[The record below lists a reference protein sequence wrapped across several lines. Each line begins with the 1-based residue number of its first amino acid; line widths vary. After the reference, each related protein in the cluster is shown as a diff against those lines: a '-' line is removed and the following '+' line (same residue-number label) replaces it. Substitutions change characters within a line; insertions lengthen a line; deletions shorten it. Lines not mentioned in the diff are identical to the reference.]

1 MTPAGKTREFSFASL
16 PAFRYGRVMPADGF
30 LPQSTS
36 PASQPPASP
45 AEPQPKHSYR
55 PEIDGLRAVAILP
68 VLFYHAGLGFPGG
81 YVGVDV
87 FFVISGFL
95 ITSLIFKEL
104 ETGTFSLAN
113 FWARRARRIV
123 PASLT
128 LTFTVLL
135 AGWFLFLPRDYK
147 GLGNSAGAQA
157 VFASNVYFWA
167 TVDYFQPTV
176 NLLPLLHT
184 WSLAVE
190 EQFYVGFPLLLLAG
204 YRVLSWRRR
213 GLWLGIFAGG
223 AILSLA
229 WSVHRLAGTPT
240 AAFYLLPSRAW
251 ELLAGSFLALCPA
264 AWTPSRRGWR
274 EAGAALGMAGIVFAV
289 FGYDAGTLFPGLAAL
304 PPCLGAAL
312 IIWSNGVP
320 AGSGGG
326 RPGLTV
332 VGRMLASP
340 VPVFIGLISYSLYL
354 WHWPLLSFSVYLLR
368 APLPIWGRWLLVAAS
383 LGAAVLSWRVV
394 ETPFRV
400 RRVFAS
406 RRSILLFAGLGLMAT
421 LVAGFTIR
429 RLNGVPARV
438 PAPVIALTEAMTDLQ
453 PFPQLT
459 TAEVRSGHLTP
470 FGVDRPDAPPQ
481 LFLWGDSHA
490 AAILPAMDLY
500 AKRHGLVGRAAL
512 HSNTAPL
519 LDYWTRADF
528 GLNEEA
534 VPFGRAVFDYI
545 QRNHIP
551 RVVLAD
557 YWTRDLR
564 DPGKLEAA
572 FGRTV
577 EQFKSIDVKLYVLLQ
592 VPSQPVD
599 VPRALALDA
608 WWPRWKVEW
617 RARVEEHRRTQALL
631 YRLADKYRAPNC
643 VFIDPAP
650 VFADPDGQHF
660 QAVRDGHPLYADG
673 FHMSGFCSANLFEPV
688 LERKLDGP

>member
-1 MTPAGKTREFSFASL
+1 
-16 PAFRYGRVMPADGF
+16 MPADGPT
-30 LPQSTS
+30 LPTPLPSADQPVIT
-36 PASQPPASP
+36 PAGLHPR
-45 AEPQPKHSYR
+45 SYR

-104 ETGTFSLAN
+104 ETGTFSLAD

-128 LTFTVLL
+128 LTFAVLL

-147 GLGNSAGAQA
+147 GLGNSVGAQA

-167 TVDYFQPTV
+167 TVNYFQTAV
-176 NLLPLLHT
+176 TLLPLLHT

-190 EQFYVGFPLLLLAG
+190 EQFYVFFPLLLLGG
-204 YRVLSWRRR
+204 YRVFSWRSR
-213 GLWLGIFAGG
+213 GVWLGIFAGG
-223 AILSLA
+223 AVLSLA
-229 WSVHRLAGTPT
+229 CSVYSLPKAPA

-251 ELLAGSFLALCPA
+251 ELLAGSFIAICPS
-264 AWTPSRRGWR
+264 AWTPQRPRPR
-274 EAGAALGMAGIVFAV
+274 EMISAFGFLGILFAV
-289 FGYDAGTLFPGLAAL
+289 FLYDASTPFPGWAAL

-312 IIWSNGVP
+312 IIWSNGVQTGP
-320 AGSGGG
+320 GRD

-332 VGRMLASP
+332 VGRVLASP
-340 VPVFIGLISYSLYL
+340 GPVFIGLISYSLYL
-354 WHWPLLSFSVYLLR
+354 WHWPLLAFSVYALR
-368 APLPIWGRWLLVAAS
+368 APLPIWGRWMLVVVS
-383 LGAAVLSWRVV
+383 LGLAVLSWKVV

-406 RRSILLFAGLGLMAT
+406 RRGILLFAGGGLVGMMMT
-421 LVAGFTIR
+421 GFVIR
-429 RLNGVPARV
+429 RFDGVPARI
-438 PAPVIALTEAMTDLQ
+438 PAPVFALAGAVTDLH

-459 TAEVRSGHLTP
+459 TADVRSDHLTP
-470 FGVDRPDAPPQ
+470 FGVVRPDAAPQ

-490 AAILPAMDLY
+490 GAILPAMDLY
-500 AKRHGLVGRAAL
+500 AKRHGIVGRAAL

-519 LDYWTRADF
+519 LDYYTRADF

-534 VPFGRAVFDYI
+534 VPFSQAVFDYI

-557 YWTRDLR
+557 YWTRDLAY
-564 DPGKLEAA
+564 PGKLAA
-572 FGRTV
+572 ALVRTI
-577 EQFKSIDVKLYVLLQ
+577 EQFKSTDVKLYVLLQ

-608 WWPRWKVEW
+608 WWPRWTVEW
-617 RARVEEHRRTQALL
+617 RGRVQEHRRTQALL
-631 YRLADKYRAPNC
+631 YRMADRFCGPNC
-643 VFIDPAP
+643 VFIDPSS

-660 QAVRDGHPLYADG
+660 QVVRDGHPLYADG
-673 FHMSGFCSANLFEPV
+673 THMSEFCATHLFEPV
-688 LERKLDGP
+688 LERALDKP